1 MAFPI
6 TLLFLFGI
14 ASASGH
20 LVNTSIIVSIHKF
33 PDVVSIIGPT
43 MSMATV

>member
-14 ASASGH
+14 ATANGH
-20 LVNTSIIVSIHKF
+20 LIIVSIHRF